1 MSREVNVYTK
11 GGGGSIGLVPGVV
24 PAAWGGPGRA
34 QGAVRAAPK
43 IKNCGTTRVNS
54 GFSAPDSPKCPL
66 GPYNKDTSKIKVG
79 WAQHGLSKWVLAHI
93 LT

>member
-34 QGAVRAAPK
+34 RGAVRAVPK
-43 IKNCGTTRVNS
+43 TEDLAHTRVNVY
-54 GFSAPDSPKCPL
+54 ACNLDAAKE
-66 GPYNKDTSKIKVG
+66 
-79 WAQHGLSKWVLAHI
+79 
-93 LT
+93 

>member
-34 QGAVRAAPK
+34 RGAVRAVPKTEDLAP
-43 IKNCGTTRVNS
+43 TRV
-54 GFSAPDSPKCPL
+54 
-66 GPYNKDTSKIKVG
+66 
-79 WAQHGLSKWVLAHI
+79 
-93 LT
+93 LTNYEPSLRIFE

>member
-34 QGAVRAAPK
+34 RGAVRAVPK
-43 IKNCGTTRVNS
+43 TEDLAHTRV
-54 GFSAPDSPKCPL
+54 K
-66 GPYNKDTSKIKVG
+66 
-79 WAQHGLSKWVLAHI
+79 GLRC
-93 LT
+93 

>member
-34 QGAVRAAPK
+34 RGAVRAVPK
-43 IKNCGTTRVNS
+43 TEDLARTRVKKRS
-54 GFSAPDSPKCPL
+54 
-66 GPYNKDTSKIKVG
+66 
-79 WAQHGLSKWVLAHI
+79 H
-93 LT
+93 

>member
-34 QGAVRAAPK
+34 RGAVRAVPK
-43 IKNCGTTRVNS
+43 TEDFARTRVNLYLTYILS
-54 GFSAPDSPKCPL
+54 FKNSPHRVANDKY
-66 GPYNKDTSKIKVG
+66 GDGK
-79 WAQHGLSKWVLAHI
+79 
-93 LT
+93 

>member
-34 QGAVRAAPK
+34 RGAVRAVPK
-43 IKNCGTTRVNS
+43 TEDFARTRVNLYLGGMS
-54 GFSAPDSPKCPL
+54 NKSHGDSL
-66 GPYNKDTSKIKVG
+66 DFDIYIKHRK
-79 WAQHGLSKWVLAHI
+79 A
-93 LT
+93 